1 MKRKPK
7 SNEPSRA
14 IGYVRVSTEGQAAE
28 GVSLEAQEAKI
39 RAYCELNGM
48 ELLNIHVDAG
58 LSGKRADNRPEL
70 QKALE
75 SVCKGRANALV
86 VYKLDRLAR
95 NTIDAL
101 EIAQTI
107 EKCNGSLH
115 SISEKLD
122 TGSAM
127 GRFFFTILASLA
139 EMERGIIAERT
150 AAAHAHKRTKG
161 EATGHAPFGWK
172 LCADGITLKRDGAEQ
187 ETLRIIADLQS
198 KGLSQRKIVDELN
211 RLGRKTKQGKKWQ
224 RSNLVSVLTTL
235 ERRAA
240 E

>member
-1 MKRKPK
+1 MKRKRK
-7 SNEPSRA
+7 QTEPTHA
-14 IGYVRVSTEGQAAE
+14 VGYCRVSTEGQAAD

-39 RAYCELNGM
+39 KAYCELNNL
-48 ELLNIHVDAG
+48 ELLGVHVDAG

-70 QKALE
+70 QKALNT
-75 SVCKGRANALV
+75 VCKGKANALV

-107 EKCNGSLH
+107 ENCNGSLH

-127 GRFFFTILASLA
+127 GRFFYSLLASLA

-150 AAAHAHKRTKG
+150 AAAHAHKRSKG
-161 EATGHAPFGWK
+161 EVTGHAPFGWK
-172 LCADGITLKRDGAEQ
+172 LCADGVRLKRDGEEQ
-187 ETLRIIADLQS
+187 ETLRIIAKLQ
-198 KGLSQRKIVDELN
+198 GDGMSQRKIVDELN

-235 ERRAA
+235 ERRTG

>member
-1 MKRKPK
+1 MNRKRQTI
-7 SNEPSRA
+7 EPSRA
-14 IGYVRVSTEGQAAE
+14 VGYARVSTEGQAND

-39 RAYCELNGM
+39 KAYCELNGL
-48 ELLNIHVDAG
+48 ELVRIHVDAG
-58 LSGKRADNRPEL
+58 MSGKRADNRPEL

-75 SVCKGRANALV
+75 AVCKGRADSLV
-86 VYKLDRLAR
+86 VFKLDRLAR

-127 GRFFFTILASLA
+127 GRFFFTLLASLA

-172 LCADGITLKRDGAEQ
+172 LCVDGITLKRDGDEQ
-187 ETLRIIADLQS
+187 ETLRMITDLQA
-198 KGLSQRKIVDELN
+198 KGMSQRKIVEELN
-211 RLGRKTKQGKKWQ
+211 RQGRKTKQGRPWQ

-235 ERRAA
+235 ERRQVD
-240 E
+240 

>member
-1 MKRKPK
+1 MKRKRK
-7 SNEPSRA
+7 QSEPSIA
-14 IGYVRVSTEGQAAE
+14 VGYVRVSTDEQAAE

-39 RAYCELNGM
+39 KAYCELNNM
-48 ELLNIHVDAG
+48 ELLHVHVDAG
-58 LSGKRADNRPEL
+58 FSGKRADNRPEL

-75 SVCKGRANALV
+75 TVCKGKANALV

-107 EKCNGSLH
+107 EGCDGSLH

-150 AAAHAHKRTKG
+150 AAAHAHKRSKG
-161 EATGHAPFGWK
+161 EVTGHAPFGWK
-172 LCADGITLKRDGAEQ
+172 LCADGVKLKRDGEEQ
-187 ETLRIIADLQS
+187 ETLRIIAKLQAD
-198 KGLSQRKIVDELN
+198 GLSQRKIVDELN

-224 RSNLVSVLTTL
+224 RINLRSVLDTQ
-235 ERRAA
+235 ERRTS
-240 E
+240 

>member
-1 MKRKPK
+1 MKRKRK
-7 SNEPSRA
+7 TTEPTHA
-14 IGYVRVSTEGQAAE
+14 VGYVRVSTEGQAAD
-28 GVSLEAQEAKI
+28 GVSLEAQQAKI
-39 RAYCELNGM
+39 EAYCELNNM
-48 ELLNIHVDAG
+48 ELLGVHVDAG
-58 LSGKRADNRPEL
+58 ISGKRADNRPEL

-75 SVCKGRANALV
+75 TVCKGKANALV

-115 SISEKLD
+115 SITEKLD

-127 GRFFFTILASLA
+127 GRFFYSLLASLA
-139 EMERGIIAERT
+139 EMERGMIAERT
-150 AAAHAHKRTKG
+150 AAAHAHKRSKG

-172 LCADGITLKRDGAEQ
+172 LCADGVKLKRDGEEQ
-187 ETLRIIADLQS
+187 ETLRIIAGLQS

-211 RLGRKTKQGKKWQ
+211 RLGRKTKQGKQWQ
-224 RSNLVSVLTTL
+224 RINLRSVLDTL
-235 ERRAA
+235 ERRAG

>member
-1 MKRKPK
+1 MKRKQK
-7 SNEPSRA
+7 TSEASRA
-14 IGYVRVSTEGQAAE
+14 VGYVRVSTEGQAAD

-39 RAYCELNGM
+39 KAYCDLNGL
-48 ELLNIHVDAG
+48 ELVRVHVDAG
-58 LSGKRADNRPEL
+58 MSGKRADNRPEL

-75 SVCKGRANALV
+75 TVCKGRADSLV

-127 GRFFFTILASLA
+127 GRFFFTLLASLA
-139 EMERGIIAERT
+139 EMERGIVSERT
-150 AAAHAHKRTKG
+150 AAALAHKRTKG

-172 LCADGITLKRDGAEQ
+172 LCADGVRLKRDGEEQ
-187 ETLRIIADLQS
+187 ETLRIIADLQA

-211 RLGRKTKQGKKWQ
+211 RLGRKTKQGKQWQ
-224 RSNLVSVLTTL
+224 RINLRSVLDTL
-235 ERRAA
+235 ARRQP